1 MFQFKV
7 CLEAILFH
15 LLERNILGFAQEEE
29 PLLSVSVVEANEEE
43 EILLDRDS
51 ERQEGDGGGRE
62 GRAAAP
68 GPAHQARARQGL
80 QERSVNEISRNF
92 RSSTGLLRMLCSE
105 FRETS
110 LTALM

>member
-1 MFQFKV
+1 MYQFKV

-15 LLERNILGFAQEEE
+15 LLERNILGFAQEAE
-29 PLLSVSVVEANEEE
+29 PLLSVSVVEANEKE

-80 QERSVNEISRNF
+80 QETTVNEFSRNF
-92 RSSTGLLRMLCSE
+92 RSSTCYLRML
-105 FRETS
+105 
-110 LTALM
+110 